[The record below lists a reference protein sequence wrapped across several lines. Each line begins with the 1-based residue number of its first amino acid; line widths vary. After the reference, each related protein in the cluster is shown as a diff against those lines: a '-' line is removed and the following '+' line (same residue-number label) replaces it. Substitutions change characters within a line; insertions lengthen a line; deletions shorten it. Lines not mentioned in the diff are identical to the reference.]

1 MDTSVTHQTIITREE
16 LFDYSIR
23 CNEQFEKEEEQR
35 RERIIDEKV
44 KFYRLRILQA
54 AGAGKDYVYEE
65 HTGLLMTRILE
76 KLELMFPGVSF
87 RMEGQLLEANWSADK
102 NESIFVK

>member
-16 LFDYSIR
+16 LFDYSR
-23 CNEQFEKEEEQR
+23 RSAEQFEKEEEQR

-44 KFYRLRILQA
+44 RFYRTRILQA
-54 AGAGKDYVYEE
+54 AGAGKVVLYEE
-65 HTGLLMTRILE
+65 HTGLLMNRIVK

-87 RMEGQLLEANWSADK
+87 RMEGQLLEANWSG
-102 NESIFVK
+102 NENEFNCLK